1 MIALASVIVLGVPLG
16 LVEAARVR
24 SDQTS
29 RLEREAD
36 SVAGAIDDRLEAH
49 QPLLAASLSRFVR
62 TGHRV
67 VITERTGKRLSVGS
81 SFAGPVMRAHSG
93 SARGASVIA
102 EAPESDSGDR
112 VRRAWLLIVALAVGG
127 VAAAVALAFIQARRL
142 ARPLESLAGS
152 SARLGEGDFSVRA
165 GRFAIPEVDALAH
178 VLDLTA
184 ERVARLVA
192 REREFSANA
201 SHQLRTP
208 LTGLKLRL
216 EAARDGST
224 DPAVDEQLAAAEVE
238 TERLARLLTGLL
250 TLARAGESSPAQDAP
265 IVSLAEVAETAYAR
279 WRATAEREGR
289 ALELRPG
296 QAAEVGAAEEDAAS
310 ALDNLVENALRYS
323 PARTAVT
330 IEYGVD
336 GREGWIRVLD
346 EGPGVSPEEA
356 EHVFERFARGEA
368 GRGVAGT
375 GLGLAIVRALAER
388 WGGTATLASRPGG
401 GAQAEL
407 RLPLATVRDAL
418 PFPNPELT
426 GALRGP
432 G

>member
-208 LTGLKLRL
+208 LTALRLRL
-216 EAARDGST
+216 EGLGLQAQGQEERSEVDAAVAEVDRLERTIADLLAYAREARTGDAIELDLAELTRRHVST
-224 DPAVDEQLAAAEVE
+224 WSVLFRRAGRNLSVE
-238 TERLARLLTGLL
+238 TEGAVLVHASPGALGQVLDVLLDNALDHGAGATSVSTRDDGRRATVAVEDSGAGIGADAAETIFDRGQSEAGSTGIGLHLAKVLAVAEGGQLRLARLAPARFEL
-250 TLARAGESSPAQDAP
+250 TLPHGPRA
-265 IVSLAEVAETAYAR
+265 
-279 WRATAEREGR
+279 EG
-289 ALELRPG
+289 G
-296 QAAEVGAAEEDAAS
+296 
-310 ALDNLVENALRYS
+310 
-323 PARTAVT
+323 
-330 IEYGVD
+330 
-336 GREGWIRVLD
+336 
-346 EGPGVSPEEA
+346 
-356 EHVFERFARGEA
+356 
-368 GRGVAGT
+368 
-375 GLGLAIVRALAER
+375 
-388 WGGTATLASRPGG
+388 
-401 GAQAEL
+401 
-407 RLPLATVRDAL
+407 
-418 PFPNPELT
+418 
-426 GALRGP
+426 
-432 G
+432 